1 MGCFIFGLIIGWLI
15 CKSYTENEIA
25 EECERLGGFY
35 VGKKTYLCSQ
45 IVDHSQNKSTPE
57 AIIEAEKGARDEIQ

>member
-1 MGCFIFGLIIGWLI
+1 MGYFIFGLIIGWLI
-15 CKSYTENEIA
+15 CKSYTENKIA

-35 VGKKTYLCSQ
+35 VGKKTYLCNQ